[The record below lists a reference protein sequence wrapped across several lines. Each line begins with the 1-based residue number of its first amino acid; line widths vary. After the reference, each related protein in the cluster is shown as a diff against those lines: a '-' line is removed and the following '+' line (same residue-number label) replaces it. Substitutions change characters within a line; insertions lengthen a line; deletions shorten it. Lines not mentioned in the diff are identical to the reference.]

1 MVVFVVPVVF
11 VVFPTTIFCLSSQQQ
26 HYFKKTTYTT
36 YTTNTTSECLCNQ
49 LHRNTTYALWL
60 YLLYLLYLL
69 FSPLQYFVFL
79 QNNNIIFKKQH
90 IQPIQQIQLQNVSVT
105 NFIATLLTP
114 YGCICCT
121 CCICCFPHY
130 NILSFLTTS
139 ECHSYQLHHNLL
151 KPCDR
156 FLII

>member
-1 MVVFVVPVVF
+1 MFHPQATRTRGPKNPCYRCNPCGTKHKQVLSVPMFYLVSHKNY
-11 VVFPTTIFCLSSQQQ
+11 L
-26 HYFKKTTYTT
+26 
-36 YTTNTTSECLCNQ
+36 
-49 LHRNTTYALWL
+49 RL

-69 FSPLQYFVFL
+69 FSPLQYFVFP

-121 CCICCFPHY
+121 CCICCLKKQPYCLLSKKENNLY
-130 NILSFLTTS
+130 NLYNFIQPQNVSGRQPRLFWLYMLYVLS
-139 ECHSYQLHHNLL
+139 
-151 KPCDR
+151 
-156 FLII
+156 

>member
-1 MVVFVVPVVF
+1 MISAIDNTNIRFF
-11 VVFPTTIFCLSSQQQ
+11 TLGFWQKSIERTLIIINETLIS
-26 HYFKKTTYTT
+26 TYT
-36 YTTNTTSECLCNQ
+36 YT
-49 LHRNTTYALWL
+49 LWL

-69 FSPLQYFVFL
+69 FSLTT
-79 QNNNIIFKKQH
+79 IFCLSSKL
-90 IQPIQQIQLQNVSVT
+90 IQQIQLQNVSVT

>member
-1 MVVFVVPVVF
+1 MFHPQATRTRGPKNPCYRCNPCGTKHKQVLSVPMFYLVS
-11 VVFPTTIFCLSSQQQ
+11 PKNYL
-26 HYFKKTTYTT
+26 
-36 YTTNTTSECLCNQ
+36 
-49 LHRNTTYALWL
+49 RL

-79 QNNNIIFKKQH
+79 QNNNIILKKQH